1 MPRLVVFNNVTVDGY
16 FAAVNGDIGWA
27 HRDSQDAEFQAFVAD
42 NAEGGGRLLFGRR
55 TYEIMTSYWPTPL
68 AAQNDP
74 VLAER
79 MNALPKVVFSR
90 TLDHASW
97 NNTRVV
103 NGDIAEAVRTMKREP
118 GPDMVILGSGTI
130 VSQLSQAGLI
140 DEYQLVVNPVVLG
153 QGRTMYDGISVPLS
167 LKLARSRTFRRG
179 RVFLCYEPAARSST
193 S

>member
-16 FAAVNGDIGWA
+16 FAAVNGDLDWA
-27 HRDSQDAEFQAFVAD
+27 HRDSRDAEFQAFVAD

-74 VLAER
+74 VVAER

-103 NGDIAEAVRTMKREP
+103 NGDIAEAVRKMKREP

-167 LKLARSRTFRRG
+167 LKLARSRTFRSG
-179 RVFLCYEPAARSST
+179 RVFLCYEPAAS
-193 S
+193 